1 MDTASLCVDSTFLL
15 LSLPSPPLSMALF
28 LVMAMRFAGGGSS
41 SHQSLLFSISFLP
54 SATVDCDWPALLD
67 DGDGGF
73 CAIYILAIGEGMV
86 RMELR
91 RSAAP
96 FHLTNAEMDSLDHY
110 GDPPNQP
117 NGETH
122 LPLDEEDLRTD
133 WITQEAVVWT
143 WSLKVSIRSDLV
155 REYWTQAKG
164 SNWSKLGSIP
174 NTVKER
180 MALVVLDVSQL
191 TCRSPIRVFDVSL
204 LVLFVGIGVD
214 SEWVILTGYLEWWR
228 SGLLKSWISW
238 RSEPA
243 NVSRDFWMPDE
254 SCRHQQQTGSPYGQ
268 ADHRND
274 VELHSS
280 FPPFLIRG
288 ELGGS
293 RGGVDRRPAASPVYP
308 STRLTEQGAATTS
321 SRLSRRSPRQHGES
335 DVASDDGWRS
345 ERRWEL
351 FAAADGS
358 GPSSPIPCS
367 ASFPLRNGIFHSSS
381 QNSLPLFSDQREPT
395 DTADD
400 CGALHVP
407 SSM

>member
-110 GDPPNQP
+110 GDPPDQP

-122 LPLDEEDLRTD
+122 LPLDEEDLRTA
-133 WITQEAVVWT
+133 WITQAAVAWM
-143 WSLKVSIRSDLV
+143 WSLKVNIRSDLV

-164 SNWSKLGSIP
+164 SNCSKLDSIP

-180 MALVVLDVSQL
+180 MALVVLDVGDNKDEVTWQGEASGMFSIHSAYL
-191 TCRSPIRVFDVSL
+191 TYRCWFYLLGLGLIGDIRVGYID
-204 LVLFVGIGVD
+204 
-214 SEWVILTGYLEWWR
+214 WILRMVEIRTFLDII
-228 SGLLKSWISW
+228 GLLKSWISW

-254 SCRHQQQTGSPYGQ
+254 SCRIIKEDERIETVIHSQS
-268 ADHRND
+268 
-274 VELHSS
+274 VEFQFVHVESLTAT
-280 FPPFLIRG
+280 IR
-288 ELGGS
+288 
-293 RGGVDRRPAASPVYP
+293 A
-308 STRLTEQGAATTS
+308 
-321 SRLSRRSPRQHGES
+321 
-335 DVASDDGWRS
+335 
-345 ERRWEL
+345 
-351 FAAADGS
+351 
-358 GPSSPIPCS
+358 
-367 ASFPLRNGIFHSSS
+367 
-381 QNSLPLFSDQREPT
+381 
-395 DTADD
+395 
-400 CGALHVP
+400 
-407 SSM
+407 